1 MRGRGRGRWAGAVG
15 GKEPLSSTPSQTR
28 PRSGSGRGSGL
39 GAGLGAG
46 LKLPGLTPS
55 SLRAASLPP
64 RAAPALLSA
73 VQTGKLP
80 VLSSPVGWTRR

>member
-1 MRGRGRGRWAGAVG
+1 MG

-39 GAGLGAG
+39 GAGLRAG
-46 LKLPGLTPS
+46 LKLRGPTPS
-55 SLRAASLPP
+55 SLGAASLPP
-64 RAAPALLSA
+64 CAAPVLLSA

-80 VLSSPVGWTRR
+80 VLSSPVGWMRR